1 MLKIADIN
9 QNRYFCSSFCM
20 IDYTPLF
27 KAYVKGELDEF
38 YDVMYPGL
46 LLFAAKTL
54 GDSLSYMAEDCVQDV
69 IVHTYI
75 NRMRFE
81 SALHWRRHLLLA
93 IYHRAMKM
101 VRHKNVCDSN
111 ITAVSEEKLC
121 RDISYQL
128 IKQETLDTLY
138 AAIET
143 LPQEYREIFDLSFE
157 QGLRNPEIAAM
168 LNIAQITVKKRKAKM
183 IEMLRRKL
191 GDISADDLIIILL
204 AAKIGGGVNRLTV
217 R

>member
-1 MLKIADIN
+1 
-9 QNRYFCSSFCM
+9 
-20 IDYTPLF
+20 
-27 KAYVKGELDEF
+27 
-38 YDVMYPGL
+38 
-46 LLFAAKTL
+46 
-54 GDSLSYMAEDCVQDV
+54 MAEDCVQDV

-75 NRMRFE
+75 NRMRFDN
-81 SALHWRRHLLLA
+81 ALPWRR
-93 IYHRAMKM
+93 
-101 VRHKNVCDSN
+101 NVCDSN
-111 ITAVSEEKLC
+111 LTAVSEEKLC

-204 AAKIGGGVNRLTV
+204 AAKVGGGKIV
-217 R
+217 